1 MFVGDSLGRNQWESL
16 ICLIFSSSPQT
27 PTQMTRGEPLSTFR
41 FLVSCNFKPSDF
53 VLKQCLNS
61 QISGGFLTLQD
72 QNSECDKLNF
82 LQEYELTVSYYK
94 APYLVDIE
102 IENGKRVLKLEEI
115 SMNGNAWVGADVIS
129 FNTGHWWSH
138 TGSLQGFVMKLE
150 ILMKN
155 MINLG

>member
-1 MFVGDSLGRNQWESL
+1 M
-16 ICLIFSSSPQT
+16 
-27 PTQMTRGEPLSTFR
+27 
-41 FLVSCNFKPSDF
+41 
-53 VLKQCLNS
+53 
-61 QISGGFLTLQD
+61 
-72 QNSECDKLNF
+72 
-82 LQEYELTVSYYK
+82 SYYK